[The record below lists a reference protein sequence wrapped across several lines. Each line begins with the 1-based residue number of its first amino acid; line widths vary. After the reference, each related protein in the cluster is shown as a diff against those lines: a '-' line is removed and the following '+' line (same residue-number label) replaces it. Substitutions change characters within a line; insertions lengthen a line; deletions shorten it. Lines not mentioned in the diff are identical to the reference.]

1 MATKDYTINFT
12 VNRSPKEVFDAIN
25 RTRGWWSGEIVGN
38 TDTLG
43 AEFTY
48 NVEGT
53 HFTKQKVTEMV
64 PGKRIVWHVT
74 EAKISF
80 VEDESE
86 WKDTDIVFEIASKG
100 DETEL
105 RFTHKGLGPAYECYD
120 SCSNAWGMLVGGN
133 LRRLIMTGKDQPS
146 PW

>member
-12 VNRSPKEVFDAIN
+12 VDQSPVEVFDAIN
-25 RTRGWWSGEIVGN
+25 NARGWWSGEIVGA
-38 TDTLG
+38 TDRLG

-48 NVEGT
+48 TVEGV
-53 HFTKQKVTEMV
+53 HFTKQKVAELV

-80 VEDESE
+80 VKDKSE
-86 WKDTDIVFEIASKG
+86 WKGTDIVFEIVRRG
-100 DETEL
+100 DKTEL
-105 RFTHKGLGPAYECYD
+105 RFTHKGLIPDYECYD

-133 LRRLIMTGKDQPS
+133 LRRLITTGKDQPS